1 MQIIRPFGPIIGK
14 DTLPESI
21 HEKLILTTDKI
32 LADPDRIDLSS
43 ELAGMVKDQNKVDL
57 QLLDKDVH
65 FYFMES
71 IYNYMESVFVS
82 NPQLMENIKINI
94 ETCWVNNMVKHDS
107 NPPHV
112 HSSDLSAII
121 VLKLPDHLKH
131 SDANLS
137 APDKH
142 GLLFFSNN
150 ASRLSHEYE
159 IGNMSFKPFEG
170 DFFLF
175 PARLTH
181 TVIPFSNDGERRTMS
196 FNVTLNK

>member
-1 MQIIRPFGPIIGK
+1 MQILRPFGPIIGK

-32 LADPDRIDLSS
+32 LADPDRTDLSPQ
-43 ELAGMVKDQNKVDL
+43 LAGLVKDQNKVDL
-57 QLLDKDVH
+57 QLFDEEVYS
-65 FYFMES
+65 YFTKS
-71 IYNYMESVFVS
+71 IHSYMESVFAI
-82 NPQLMENIKINI
+82 NLQLMEHIKIDI

-112 HSSDLSAII
+112 HNCDLSSII
-121 VLKLPDHLKH
+121 ELKLPDYLKH
-131 SDANLS
+131 TDVNN
-137 APDKH
+137 KQ

-150 ASRLSHEYE
+150 ACRLSHEYE
-159 IGNMSFKPFEG
+159 LGTISFRPFEG

-181 TVIPFSNDGERRTMS
+181 AVTPFEGNGERRSMS
-196 FNVTLNK
+196 FNVILR